1 MARDKALE
9 ALVNEELQG
18 RRGITQKAMF
28 GGLTWLWNG
37 RLVCGAR
44 SDGMLVRLGKDNVG
58 WALALEGIAP
68 MINGSRPMNGWVRA
82 SPEVYANDELRQRLL
97 LAALEFVQTLPPKD

>member
-9 ALVNEELQG
+9 ALMNDELEG

-37 RLVCGAR
+37 KLVCGAR
-44 SDGMLVRLGKDNVG
+44 VDGMLVRLGKGNTD
-58 WALALEGIAP
+58 WALAVDGIVP
-68 MINGSRPMNGWVRA
+68 MFSGSRPMNGWVRA
-82 SPEVYANDELRQRLL
+82 SPEVYANDAMRQRLL
-97 LAALEFVQTLPPKD
+97 RAALEFVQTLPPKK